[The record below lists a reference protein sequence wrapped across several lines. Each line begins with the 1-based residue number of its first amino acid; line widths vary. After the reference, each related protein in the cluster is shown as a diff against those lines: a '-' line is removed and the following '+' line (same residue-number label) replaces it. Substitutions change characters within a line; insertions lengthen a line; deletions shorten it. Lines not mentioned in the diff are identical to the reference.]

1 MDRLRCCV
9 CWGLGALIAMS
20 VGCADGAPRGDGR
33 ELDLEAWFRLM
44 REKMVKIQI
53 EGRGVKDQRV
63 LEVMRRIPRH
73 EFVPSHSQSRAYDDG
88 AMPIGE
94 GQTISQPYI
103 VAVMTELLRLDGDER
118 VLEIGTGSGYQA
130 AVLAE
135 LVDHVYTI
143 EIVAALAKEAHDRL
157 ERLGYTNI
165 STRLGDGYRGWP
177 EEAPFDAVIVTAAPD
192 HIPQP
197 LVDQLKLG
205 GRMVIPVGRYAQD
218 LMLLVKEENM
228 AMK

>member
-103 VAVMTELLRLDGDER
+103 GRRAPEESNGMSR
-118 VLEIGTGSGYQA
+118 GSPRISISAISLSSGSSA
-130 AVLAE
+130 W
-135 LVDHVYTI
+135 
-143 EIVAALAKEAHDRL
+143 EAHICSSSSVVPIRKSL
-157 ERLGYTNI
+157 ASPGRSVR
-165 STRLGDGYRGWP
+165 STSS
-177 EEAPFDAVIVTAAPD
+177 AIAIAS
-192 HIPQP
+192 
-197 LVDQLKLG
+197 
-205 GRMVIPVGRYAQD
+205 
-218 LMLLVKEENM
+218 
-228 AMK
+228 